1 MANAQWRGSYF
12 NGGDLEVVGEGV
24 FEVVEVCVRAA
35 CKGGGG
41 LGPKALTE
49 PPGLGYGKHILG
61 GLVFDGENLG
71 EVGEVV
77 VEVVG
82 GAFERHARGRGLGLN
97 ATRRAAGARLWPTPI
112 GGAHIS
118 MEGT

>member
-41 LGPKALTE
+41 WGQ
-49 PPGLGYGKHILG
+49 KH
-61 GLVFDGENLG
+61 
-71 EVGEVV
+71 
-77 VEVVG
+77 
-82 GAFERHARGRGLGLN
+82 
-97 ATRRAAGARLWPTPI
+97 
-112 GGAHIS
+112 
-118 MEGT
+118 